1 MIKYS
6 FPLVPNSIS
15 WNAIGL
21 TDRLL
26 IVNILGEAKNGI
38 YGVGLKFP
46 TIINTCYSYF
56 NLSWKESASKV
67 VDNKDK
73 DESGDYCENL
83 YS

>member
-26 IVNILGEAKNGI
+26 IVNILGSGKNGI
-38 YGVGLKFP
+38 YSV
-46 TIINTCYSYF
+46 
-56 NLSWKESASKV
+56 E
-67 VDNKDK
+67 
-73 DESGDYCENL
+73 
-83 YS
+83 